1 MCLRRGGHTRPE
13 SHRVSLL
20 PPPRRPSH
28 FCLSPSSFSAFVS
41 SSIMLSLPPAAA
53 FTFQPASMCFSFPSH
68 SPPSA
73 AILSLQPVFA
83 VMRESCWP
91 TSTLTSL
98 HFLSARLSGSGHLYK
113 CSHSCTSTLKLKH
126 TSIMDRTLP
135 KYGQR
140 PPGGQSR

>member
-1 MCLRRGGHTRPE
+1 MATPAE

-28 FCLSPSSFSAFVS
+28 FCISPSSFSAFVS

-53 FTFQPASMCFSFPSH
+53 FTFQPASMCFCFPSH

-126 TSIMDRTLP
+126 TSIMDGTLP